1 MEKEEEDEEEEEV
14 LPRVKHFLCS
24 AEGVLFLA
32 PRPGGVSSSYA
43 PGCCVRVLMPF
54 SQYRGQEVSPRP
66 RRMNGFR
73 LRVHISLRRSQEVSP
88 RVKHM
93 GVVCVG

>member
-43 PGCCVRVLMPF
+43 PGCRVRVLMPL
-54 SQYRGQEVSPRP
+54 S
-66 RRMNGFR
+66 
-73 LRVHISLRRSQEVSP
+73 
-88 RVKHM
+88 
-93 GVVCVG
+93 